1 MTQRPPKP
9 DQSNPGEQPRSKT
22 PQAPV
27 KPLHAWNPA
36 PWEAHEAA
44 AIQALFAGTASPQ
57 QQQAAVRWILE
68 GACSYTDWAYRPG
81 PEGDRDTIMCLGRQF
96 VGHQIVKL
104 SRLNLELFR
113 KR

>member
-1 MTQRPPKP
+1 MREKPKPPPKP
-9 DQSNPGEQPRSKT
+9 TEQPRSRSI
-22 PQAPV
+22 PAD
-27 KPLHAWNPA
+27 KPREGWHPA
-36 PWEAHEAA
+36 PWEVHEAA
-44 AIQALFAGTASPQ
+44 AIQALFAGNANPDQQRTAM
-57 QQQAAVRWILE
+57 RWILD

-81 PEGDRDTIMCLGRQF
+81 AEGTRDTDMCLGRQF